1 MMDTVEINGLRIAY
15 QRVGKGPPLV
25 LLHGFI
31 GDSRVWRTQ
40 IEDLSSEFD
49 VIAWDAPG
57 CGQSSDPREDFS
69 LAEFA
74 DCLSGL
80 LDSLGVSSANLL
92 GLSWGG
98 TMAMEFYHRHPD
110 RVSSLILADTYAGWA
125 GSLGEEAAGQRLAR
139 CLRESEL
146 PAREWVPQWVP
157 DAFSSAAPSAV
168 LGELASIMSD
178 FHPVGFR
185 AMSRALAPDFREL
198 LPLIDVPTLL
208 IWGDEDKRSPLNAGL
223 EMYDSVRGARLVVI
237 PNAGHVSNMEQ
248 PERFNAEVREFVRA
262 TIKGGCGA

>member
-1 MMDTVEINGLRIAY
+1 MDTVEVDGLRIAY
-15 QRVGKGPPLV
+15 QRAGKGPPLV

-31 GDSRVWRTQ
+31 VDSRVWRRQ
-40 IEDLSSEFD
+40 LEDLSRDFD

-80 LDSLGVSSANLL
+80 LDSVGVSSADLL
-92 GLSWGG
+92 GLSCGG
-98 TMAMEFYHRHPD
+98 TMAMEFNRRQPD
-110 RVSSLILADTYAGWA
+110 RVRSLILADTYAGWT
-125 GSLGEEAAGQRLAR
+125 GSLGEEAAAQRLAR

-146 PAREWVPQWVP
+146 PAQEWLPQWVP
-157 DAFSSAAPSAV
+157 DAFSSAAPK
-168 LGELASIMSD
+168 ELLDECASIMSG

-198 LPLIDVPTLL
+198 LPLINVPTLL
-208 IWGDEDKRSPLNAGL
+208 IWGEDDKRSPLKAGRA
-223 EMYDSVRGARLVVI
+223 MCDSIRGARLTVI
-237 PNAGHVSNMEQ
+237 PGAGHVSNMEQ
-248 PERFNAEVREFVRA
+248 PERFNAAVREFVRA